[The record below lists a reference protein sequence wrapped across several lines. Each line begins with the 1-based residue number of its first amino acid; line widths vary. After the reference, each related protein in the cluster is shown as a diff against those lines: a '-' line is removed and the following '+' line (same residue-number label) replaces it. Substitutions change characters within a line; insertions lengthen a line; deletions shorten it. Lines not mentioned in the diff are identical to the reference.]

1 MPDPPPPA
9 VIPNLFRLGQTDST
23 SAQGEGEEGQGWP
36 SSLRRRR
43 GHWKPGAQ
51 GGEGTPQAG
60 ASSSGPPRGWHGRG
74 DRMPRRNGG
83 EHAPP
88 RTPRSR
94 YSLCITQESH
104 IMRKHTAPGMEG
116 PSGPS
121 RGVRLNQRPRRT
133 TRSPVSALHTGRGRE
148 GQGTA
153 GDTATPQLRREPLR
167 TEPRVPCR
175 PPVARRYSDRRAGDR
190 HTPRPEGPRDG
201 VFPAPAAQPRA
212 RVRGLPEL
220 LPRPARDTRGPGLRV
235 LPAPKAV

>member
-1 MPDPPPPA
+1 MCMWSRATQGTPRAMPDPPPPA

-60 ASSSGPPRGWHGRG
+60 ASSSGPPRGWYGRG

-88 RTPRSR
+88 RTPRSH

-104 IMRKHTAPGMEG
+104 IMRKHTAPGMAG

-133 TRSPVSALHTGRGRE
+133 TRSPVSALHTGRGR
-148 GQGTA
+148 GGA
-153 GDTATPQLRREPLR
+153 GHR
-167 TEPRVPCR
+167 
-175 PPVARRYSDRRAGDR
+175 GGHG
-190 HTPRPEGPRDG
+190 HTPAPEG
-201 VFPAPAAQPRA
+201 ASAH
-212 RVRGLPEL
+212 
-220 LPRPARDTRGPGLRV
+220 
-235 LPAPKAV
+235 